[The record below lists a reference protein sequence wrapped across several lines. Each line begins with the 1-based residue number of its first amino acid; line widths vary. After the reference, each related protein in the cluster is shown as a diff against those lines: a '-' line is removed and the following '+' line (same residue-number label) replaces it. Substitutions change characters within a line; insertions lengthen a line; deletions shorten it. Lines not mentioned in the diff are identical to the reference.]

1 MSKPNIDIVYKKLFI
16 NNEFVDA
23 VSGKTFPTIDPST
36 EDLIC
41 HVAEG
46 DKADIDKVTSFRS
59 LRKFNCVRVLTHAL
73 TWRLIFTI

>member
-1 MSKPNIDIVYKKLFI
+1 MTIKMSKPNIDIVYKKLFI

-46 DKADIDKVTSFRS
+46 DKADIDKVIRFLSRRTFSY
-59 LRKFNCVRVLTHAL
+59 K
-73 TWRLIFTI
+73 

>member
-1 MSKPNIDIVYKKLFI
+1 MTIKMSKPNIDIVYKKLFI

-23 VSGKTFPTIDPST
+23 VSGKAFPTIDPST

-46 DKADIDKVTSFRS
+46 DKADIDKVILSS
-59 LRKFNCVRVLTHAL
+59 LSQMLTLKLTVRYNLL
-73 TWRLIFTI
+73 RI